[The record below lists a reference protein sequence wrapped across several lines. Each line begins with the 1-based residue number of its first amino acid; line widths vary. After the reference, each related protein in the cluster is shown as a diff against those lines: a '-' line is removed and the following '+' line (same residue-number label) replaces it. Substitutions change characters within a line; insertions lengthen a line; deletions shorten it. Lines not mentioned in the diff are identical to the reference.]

1 MKIHIKIYVND
12 IFVSLDG
19 QQTDNSMASLLNLF
33 SKWLNIYYSVIALC
47 STRIVPSMIIIESDT
62 QMDF

>member
-1 MKIHIKIYVND
+1 MKMHLKIYVND

-47 STRIVPSMIIIESDT
+47 STRIVFFVLFIV
-62 QMDF
+62 